1 MPDRDLLQRFI
12 TSFTR
17 AIAGEMEAMRD
28 QFGPYEVPLGSGR
41 PAGRDDGQAEPG
53 WLFDF
58 PLRGAA
64 ERLAVG
70 LECALRTDR
79 TEIMVTLTRLAPDG
93 LQLRT
98 AQPIDP
104 VSPDLVLVL
113 YPWFLYE
120 RLLACL
126 EELPDTAGLFP
137 DSSLRLFGHGPVHD
151 DRQPLQLDHEG
162 LNPSQLRAVTVC
174 TQRDLAFVWGPPGTG
189 KTRTLAHVVIE
200 LLARGERLLITS
212 TTNAAV
218 DQALAQ
224 LAALPGAIPYLER
237 GEMVRLGPGTPG
249 SHVATVEAVRQR
261 RAAPPQEQCG
271 RWRARLERVNERL
284 RAGLLLRDYLAEP
297 GPTRQLEL
305 FAAPTARPTPPP
317 PLATGFRG
325 QYLERLTALEP
336 PLQQTWV
343 RHRLARLDALAAQC
357 RERLGAA
364 EAQLRQ
370 VENEVVPKARVVL
383 ATMAHVYLNRLLAR
397 ERFDAVIVEEA
408 AMAMLPVLF
417 CCAALAAGRV
427 VLVGDPQQLPA
438 IVQSRQAY
446 VRRAMARSIFAVRV
460 PDPAADDLVV
470 MLDEQYRM
478 HPAIGQLVSDTFYGG
493 RLRHGVTAAAR
504 QTCVER
510 RPFAGQ
516 ALVVVDT
523 AGQGACATAS
533 GSYSRWN
540 AVTAALCVQLA
551 QQAIHDGMESVAV
564 ITPYAEQARLVR
576 QRLGQTTAVAS
587 RIECSTVHRFQG
599 QERDCII
606 LDTVDSEPLAP
617 GVLLAG
623 QGPDTEAAQLL
634 NVSVSRARGKLVLL
648 ADVAYF
654 RRRAPNSA
662 ISALLERALMAGYL
676 VQAAGLAC

>member
-1 MPDRDLLQRFI
+1 MPDRQLLQRFI
-12 TSFTR
+12 ASFTR
-17 AIAGEMEAMRD
+17 AIAGEMAAMRD
-28 QFGPYEVPLGSGR
+28 QFGPYEVPLGHGR
-41 PAGRDDGQAEPG
+41 AAGRSDDQADAG

-58 PLRGAA
+58 ALRGSA

-79 TEIMVTLTRLAPDG
+79 AEIMVTLTRLGPDG
-93 LQLRT
+93 LQLRS
-98 AQPIDP
+98 AQPIDLGG
-104 VSPDLVLVL
+104 PDLVLVL

-126 EELPDTAGLFP
+126 EELPDAPGLFP
-137 DSSLRLFGHGPVHD
+137 ASSLRLFGHGPVHD
-151 DRQPLQLDHEG
+151 SGQPLLLDHQG
-162 LNPSQLRAVTVC
+162 LNPSQLRAVAAC

-189 KTRTLAHVVIE
+189 KTRTLAHVVTE

-218 DQALAQ
+218 DQALTQ
-224 LAALPGAIPYLER
+224 LAALPGAVPYLDR
-237 GEMVRLGPGTPG
+237 GEVVRLGPGTAG
-249 SHVATVEAVRQR
+249 SHAATVEAARQR
-261 RAAPPQEQCG
+261 RVAPLQEQCD
-271 RWRARLERVNERL
+271 RWRARLERVGQRL
-284 RAGLLLRDYLAEP
+284 RLGRLWRDQLAEP
-297 GPTRQLEL
+297 PPTQQLEL
-305 FAAPTARPTPPP
+305 FSAPAPVPTVAPAMAGAFGARYC
-317 PLATGFRG
+317 ACFA
-325 QYLERLTALEP
+325 ALEP
-336 PLQQTWV
+336 PVQQAWV

-357 RERLGAA
+357 RERLAQT
-364 EAQLRQ
+364 EARIRQ
-370 VENEVVPKARVVL
+370 VESDVVPTARVVL

-397 ERFDAVIVEEA
+397 ERFDAVIFEEA
-408 AMAMLPVLF
+408 AMAVLPVLF

-427 VLVGDPQQLPA
+427 ILVGDPQQLPP
-438 IVQSRQAY
+438 IVQSRQAS

-460 PDPAADDLVV
+460 PDPSRDDLVV
-470 MLDEQYRM
+470 MLEEQYRM
-478 HPAIGQLVSDTFYGG
+478 HPVIGQLVSDTFYGG
-493 RLRHGVTAAAR
+493 RLRHGVAAAAR
-504 QTCVER
+504 QACVAR

-523 AGQGACATAS
+523 ASQGECATAS

-551 QQAIHDGMESVAV
+551 QQAVDDGMESVAV
-564 ITPYAEQARLVR
+564 ITPYTEQARLVR
-576 QRLGQTTAVAS
+576 RRLGQTAAAGGRV
-587 RIECSTVHRFQG
+587 ECSTVHRFQG

-623 QGPDTEAAQLL
+623 QGPDAEAAQLL

-676 VQAAGLAC
+676 VRAAALAS